1 MLYSFSPI
9 LMISLPWI
17 HLFLLL
23 LSEAAIRILPGA
35 VSPLPLNLTLI
46 YTKTLHCT
54 HTARHTLLAH
64 HCAHCL
70 HTACTMPAH
79 CLHTACTLLAHC
91 CAHCLPWVSQCLT
104 AERCLR
110 PKSQVRNVGWEA
122 RARFTLIKL
131 RPVCELRP
139 ASLFS
144 FAAQIRPGVC
154 QVSPPKS
161 PFQNFGRTTLLLH
174 ASSSVQV

>member
-1 MLYSFSPI
+1 
-9 LMISLPWI
+9 MISLPWI

-23 LSEAAIRILPGA
+23 LGEAAIRILPGA

-64 HCAHCL
+64 HCAV
-70 HTACTMPAH
+70 
-79 CLHTACTLLAHC
+79 CTLLAHC

-144 FAAQIRPGVC
+144 FAAQIRPGGVC